1 MRTRSCPSVGL
12 AHGDACPTG
21 SDCAKRYA
29 AQSIDKIFVS
39 KWRNHFSGT
48 SWQRRSIGSS
58 REEGIPARVESGL
71 PIVDEEQKR
80 VGVSIKKAMP
90 MRVYTL
96 AKLLQSMPVI
106 AQIAGPVS
114 EHIIFTRDII
124 LHSLAF
130 YSMRRGV
137 DLSLTLGLRYCECPS
152 RCD

>member
-1 MRTRSCPSVGL
+1 
-12 AHGDACPTG
+12 
-21 SDCAKRYA
+21 
-29 AQSIDKIFVS
+29 
-39 KWRNHFSGT
+39 
-48 SWQRRSIGSS
+48 
-58 REEGIPARVESGL
+58 
-71 PIVDEEQKR
+71 
-80 VGVSIKKAMP
+80 

-114 EHIIFTRDII
+114 EHIIFTRAII

-137 DLSLTLGLRYCECPS
+137 DLSLALGLRYCECPS